1 MAMVLDGR
9 SALTRGL
16 MVVSTASALTVAILA
31 PHLRDSLALRIEET
45 STLQRRR
52 RRRGRGRSAEAAK
65 GTAAGQAAHLGNETE
80 PVPVEVLVGRVKD
93 GVEEEEEAEGNTDG
107 RDPARARLG
116 GGVGSRRGLLRC
128 AAVWVCDGGGGWV
141 PAATVVYEAGPG
153 APGHLLVCVAYG
165 HLALSKLNNYLPVSA
180 SVCQDHMP
188 LFT

>member
-1 MAMVLDGR
+1 MA
-9 SALTRGL
+9 
-16 MVVSTASALTVAILA
+16 VV
-31 PHLRDSLALRIEET
+31 
-45 STLQRRR
+45 
-52 RRRGRGRSAEAAK
+52 
-65 GTAAGQAAHLGNETE
+65 
-80 PVPVEVLVGRVKD
+80 VGRLRAGGRHRAPGMGGGEASRGWHGSD

-107 RDPARARLG
+107 RDRARARLG

-141 PAATVVYEAGPG
+141 AASTVVYVAGPG
-153 APGHLLVCVAYG
+153 APGHLPVCVAYG